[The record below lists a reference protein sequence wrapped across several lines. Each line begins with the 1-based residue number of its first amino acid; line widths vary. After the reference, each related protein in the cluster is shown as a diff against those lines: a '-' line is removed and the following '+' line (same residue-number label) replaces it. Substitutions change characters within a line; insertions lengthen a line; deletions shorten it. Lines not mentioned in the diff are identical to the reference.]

1 MFSEDRIAKFIQSS
15 FPSVWALELLCFLR
29 ENDSEKLDKNDLI
42 SRMRAS
48 ELIVDQSVASLTA
61 AGLVAQEKGRVF
73 YHPATDETAKL
84 VGQTVDFYAK
94 SPDAVRR
101 LIVAS
106 SVSASNISA
115 FADSFRFR
123 NE

>member
-29 ENDSEKLDKNDLI
+29 ENDSDKLSKDDLI

-61 AGLVAQEKGRVF
+61 AGLVAQEKERIF
-73 YHPATDETAKL
+73 YSPATDETAEL

>member
-29 ENDSEKLDKNDLI
+29 ENKSEKLDKDDLI

-61 AGLVAQEKGRVF
+61 AGLVAQEKGRIF
-73 YHPATDETAKL
+73 YSPATDESAKL